1 MKSGIFQQIFAYDL
15 TCHDLMA
22 DVLGSNKKQCR
33 KNGQDCLQIKFRCLK
48 IRKCKKAASFTAVKS
63 RIPQAAAAAYPAMI
77 AIRIGITDKIHGTG
91 SGQIQQHRV

>member
-48 IRKCKKAASFTAVKS
+48 IRKCKKSSFFYS
-63 RIPQAAAAAYPAMI
+63 S
-77 AIRIGITDKIHGTG
+77 KIKNSAG
-91 SGQIQQHRV
+91 SCGCISGNDRNQDWNNG